1 MTSHQPHPAYA
12 APSSRSHNLS
22 AADDHQQPHNH
33 QNLICYIHKSHND
46 LDFQGF
52 AKQSAPYAAIVHKHG
67 LANKDGRGELIKT
80 ELCWWDFLR
89 PANITGKQQMCPAWS
104 RFLFQEVLEL
114 AILKCLDLLY
124 PSF

>member
-12 APSSRSHNLS
+12 ALSRRSHNLS

-33 QNLICYIHKSHND
+33 QNLICYIHKSHDD

-80 ELCWWDFLR
+80 ALCWLDF
-89 PANITGKQQMCPAWS
+89 
-104 RFLFQEVLEL
+104 F
-114 AILKCLDLLY
+114 
-124 PSF
+124 